1 MNGPRFFKGQVY
13 EWGRFRNTGSH
24 THTKIIP
31 KLPPRVADIK
41 VYPRSLLS
49 INSQRKDNQSIPPRK
64 KRNGSDLAESESEQA
79 EEFNGQFTDVF
90 SRTAES
96 EVPILERSAASMS
109 DTHVSNKRGRKN
121 DKGLDSF
128 KGFGT

>member
-1 MNGPRFFKGQVY
+1 M
-13 EWGRFRNTGSH
+13 
-24 THTKIIP
+24 
-31 KLPPRVADIK
+31 ADIK

-90 SRTAES
+90 SRTSES

-109 DTHVSNKRGRKN
+109 DTHVSNKGVVKMIRGLIPSKALGP
-121 DKGLDSF
+121 DKLHPRCDR
-128 KGFGT
+128 T